1 MGKDES
7 IKDDYGFTRHSTPTT
22 NPSREE
28 SPTYSNYGRSPPD
41 QRRFAIAL
49 SGQISNDF
57 THGFYLNE
65 HITESFKTYFAELP
79 ALNFYNPLLNN
90 PSSSEYIASVR
101 SNRIRSIDEIAS
113 AHLSMHPRLASDDG
127 TIGST
132 NLTSASMQMPYWS
145 QHSVKSVDSSRASET
160 NPKSSVT
167 FSSNFVSCRQ
177 AAKSILGF
185 CICMWSVLFLGV
197 TIATVIYFTGK
208 SSLHMKLVKCPILV

>member
-7 IKDDYGFTRHSTPTT
+7 IKDEYGFARNSTPTT

-28 SPTYSNYGRSPPD
+28 SPTYSGYGRSPPD

-49 SGQISNDF
+49 SGQISKDF
-57 THGFYLNE
+57 TQVIFFNE
-65 HITESFKTYFAELP
+65 YITETFETYFTELP

-101 SNRIRSIDEIAS
+101 SSIRSIDEIAS
-113 AHLSMHPRLASDDG
+113 AHLSMHPRLANGRDD
-127 TIGST
+127 TTGST
-132 NLTSASMQMPYWS
+132 NLTSAMPYWS
-145 QHSVKSVDSSRASET
+145 QHSVKSVDSSRVSET
-160 NPKSSVT
+160 DKKSPVT
-167 FSSNFVSCRQ
+167 FSSNFSCRQ

-185 CICMWSVLFLGV
+185 CICMWTVLFLGV

-208 SSLHMKLVKCPILV
+208 